1 MNYISDYKLEKYILK
16 TKWEDLPDDV
26 KVRSRV
32 CMLDLITALILGVKG
47 KQFRIGLEISKN
59 YLGNGNIAI
68 IGSRERF
75 NLLGATIALSH
86 ASNSFDIDDGHNMI
100 KGHPGTSFVP
110 GLLAASVYENITY
123 QDFLTTLVIG
133 YDVAVRSGLAIQ
145 ESYQYLHSTGS
156 YGAIATAACMGRIL
170 SFDTAELNN
179 ALSIADFHAP
189 LTPVMRSVQI
199 PSMSKDGVPFGAL
212 VGVMAVLETMAGTTG
227 KIHTLEEEKER
238 YLLDNLGK
246 EFEIRNLYFKP
257 YTCCRWAHQPIRAI
271 LDMKTRCN
279 WDKQDIEWVRIHT
292 FLAAT
297 KLSKIIPKD
306 TDEAQYNI
314 AYPIA
319 CALVYGEVGFD
330 QICDDALPDQCVTE
344 MMERLEF
351 IMDDLMEQQF
361 PEKRLAWVEIKLRDG
376 EILKSDVYSADG
388 EAGDNIDEEWIRKKF
403 IRITKPILG
412 NRKQEEIINMIL
424 NGNDYER
431 MRNIVDKINAI
442 LI

>member
-1 MNYISDYKLEKYILK
+1 MNYISDFKLEKYILT
-16 TKWEDLPDDV
+16 TKWEDFPEDV

-32 CMLDLITALILGVKG
+32 CMLDLITALILGVNG

-68 IGSRERF
+68 IGSREKF
-75 NLLGATIALSH
+75 NLLGATIAMSH

-100 KGHPGTSFVP
+100 KGHPGTSFFP
-110 GLLAASVYENITY
+110 GLLAASVHENITY
-123 QDFLTTLVIG
+123 QDLLTTLVIG

-156 YGAIATAACMGRIL
+156 YGAVATAACMGRIL
-170 SFDTAELNN
+170 GFDTAKLNT

-212 VGVMAVLETMAGTTG
+212 IGVMAVLETLSGTTG
-227 KIHTLEEEKER
+227 RVHTLEEEKEK

-271 LDMKTRCN
+271 LDMKTRYN
-279 WDKQDIEWVRIHT
+279 WNNQDIEWVRIHT

-297 KLSKIIPKD
+297 QLSKIIPKD

-314 AYPIA
+314 AYPVA
-319 CALVYGEVGFD
+319 CALVYGEVGFE
-330 QICDDALPDQCVTE
+330 QICDDALGDLCVIE

-361 PEKRLAWVEIKLRDG
+361 PEKRMAWVEIKLRNG
-376 EILKSDVYSADG
+376 ETLKSDIYSAEG
-388 EAGDNIDEEWIRKKF
+388 EAGDQIDEEWIRKKF

-412 NRKQEEIINMIL
+412 KKMQEEIINMIL
-424 NGNDYER
+424 NGDDYDR
-431 MRNIVDKINAI
+431 MRNIVNKINTI
-442 LI
+442 II